1 MNINMGK
8 FLEQF
13 KEEYN
18 FLYERNDNVEGF
30 AEAVEAFDNFIENP
44 ANQEMLM
51 NFNEL
56 RGDIISSD
64 REAAAFM
71 RALAAFTKVP
81 PSQMEIAAMRIDGL
95 LNHQSKAHCEYLVM
109 DETYMGTLVIP
120 EFARDSRG
128 NPLLIGDQY
137 MVVTCANGYKY
148 YINVTADSVL
158 AACAEVF
165 NFIQHKL

>member
-1 MNINMGK
+1 MNINMRK
-8 FLEQF
+8 LLERF
-13 KEEYN
+13 KEEYD
-18 FLYERNDNVEGF
+18 FLYERNDDVEGY
-30 AEAVEAFDNFIENP
+30 AEAVEAFDSFIENP
-44 ANQEMLM
+44 ANKEMLM
-51 NFNEL
+51 AFNER

-71 RALAAFTKVP
+71 RALVAFMKAP
-81 PSQMEIAAMRIDGL
+81 QSQMEIATMKIDEL

-109 DETYMGTLVIP
+109 DEAYMSTLAIP

-137 MVVTCANGYKY
+137 MVVTCSNGYKY